1 MKLKVIREENIYI
14 TKGEDMSKFKKK
26 LKKAVMAGAALYGA
40 SKLMGA
46 SGPVGDKFAS
56 ARKAMTSNTA
66 VRGNAAKPPMLGN
79 MKDKVVTGITK
90 LKRSDLPS
98 KRNMKSI
105 FVGDDGSITKGL
117 EKFKNKEIYSKT
129 MKKRRGEVGSG
140 SLKDFANKFLLGRK
154 TQLNKGKMVKAR
166 GGGMAM
172 GGMKP
177 TKLY

>member
-1 MKLKVIREENIYI
+1 MRLKVIREENIYI

-56 ARKAMTSNTA
+56 ARKAMTSN
-66 VRGNAAKPPMLGN
+66 AAMKGASKPPMLGN
-79 MKDKVVTGITK
+79 IKDRVVAGITK

-105 FVGDDGSITKGL
+105 FVGDDGTITKGL
-117 EKFKNKEIYSKT
+117 ERFKNKDIYSKT
-129 MKKRRGEVGSG
+129 MKKRRGEAGSG
-140 SLKDFANKFLLGRK
+140 SLKDFANKFILGRK
-154 TQLNKGKMVKAR
+154 TQMN
-166 GGGMAM
+166 M
-172 GGMKP
+172 GGEAKVK
-177 TKLY
+177 TKLNGTLKTKTY

>member
-56 ARKAMTSNTA
+56 ARKAMTSN
-66 VRGNAAKPPMLGN
+66 AAMKGAQKPGMLGN
-79 MKDKVVTGITK
+79 MKDKAVTGITK

-129 MKKRRGEVGSG
+129 MKSRRGESSGSG
-140 SLKDFANKFLLGRK
+140 SLKDFANKFILGRK
-154 TQLNKGKMVKAR
+154 TQMN
-166 GGGMAM
+166 M
-172 GGMKP
+172 GGEAKVK
-177 TKLY
+177 TKLNGTLKTKTY

>member
-1 MKLKVIREENIYI
+1 
-14 TKGEDMSKFKKK
+14 MSKFKKK

-56 ARKAMTSNTA
+56 ARKAMTSN
-66 VRGNAAKPPMLGN
+66 AAMKGAQKPGMLGN

-90 LKRSDLPS
+90 LKRSDLPT

-129 MKKRRGEVGSG
+129 MKKRRGEAGSG

>member
-1 MKLKVIREENIYI
+1 LKVIREKNIYI

-56 ARKAMTSNTA
+56 ARKAMTSN
-66 VRGNAAKPPMLGN
+66 AAMKGASKPPMLGN
-79 MKDKVVTGITK
+79 IKEKVVAGITK
-90 LKRSDLPS
+90 LKRSDLPT

-105 FVGDDGSITKGL
+105 FVGDDGTITKGL
-117 EKFKNKEIYSKT
+117 ERFKNKDIYSKT
-129 MKKRRGEVGSG
+129 MKSRRGESSGSG
-140 SLKDFANKFLLGRK
+140 SLKDFANKFILGRK

>member
-26 LKKAVMAGAALYGA
+26 LKKAVMDGAALYGA

-56 ARKAMTSNTA
+56 ARKAMTSN
-66 VRGNAAKPPMLGN
+66 AAMKGAQKPGMLGN
-79 MKDKVVTGITK
+79 MKDKAVTGITK

-105 FVGDDGSITKGL
+105 FVGDDGTITKGL

-129 MKKRRGEVGSG
+129 MKSRRGESSGSG
-140 SLKDFANKFLLGRK
+140 SLKDFANKFILGRK
-154 TQLNKGKMVKAR
+154 TQMN
-166 GGGMAM
+166 M
-172 GGMKP
+172 GGEAKVK
-177 TKLY
+177 TKLNGTLKTKTY

>member
-1 MKLKVIREENIYI
+1 LKVIRDENIYI

-46 SGPVGDKFAS
+46 SGPVGDKFAK

-66 VRGNAAKPPMLGN
+66 MRGAQKPGMLGN
-79 MKDKVVTGITK
+79 MKDKVGTGITK
-90 LKRSDLPS
+90 LKRSDLPT

-105 FVGDDGSITKGL
+105 FVGDDGTITKGL
-117 EKFKNKEIYSKT
+117 EKFKNKDIYSKT
-129 MKKRRGEVGSG
+129 MKKRRGEAGSG

>member
-1 MKLKVIREENIYI
+1 LKVIRDGNIYI

-26 LKKAVMAGAALYGA
+26 LKKAVLAGAALYGA
-40 SKLMGA
+40 SKLMKGKIDPSKMVTSGGGGKDMGA
-46 SGPVGDKFAS
+46 KKFLQTTIG
-56 ARKAMTSNTA
+56 KGT
-66 VRGNAAKPPMLGN
+66 
-79 MKDKVVTGITK
+79 DGITK
-90 LKRSDLPS
+90 LSRSDLPS

-105 FVGDDGSITKGL
+105 FVGDDGTITKGL
-117 EKFKNKEIYSKT
+117 EKFKNKDVYSKT
-129 MKKRRGEVGSG
+129 MKSRRGESSGSG
-140 SLKDFANKFLLGRK
+140 SLKDFANKFILGRK

>member
-1 MKLKVIREENIYI
+1 
-14 TKGEDMSKFKKK
+14 MSKFKKK

-56 ARKAMTSNTA
+56 ARKAMTSN
-66 VRGNAAKPPMLGN
+66 AAMKGAQKPGMLGN
-79 MKDKVVTGITK
+79 IKDKVVTGITK

-105 FVGDDGSITKGL
+105 FVGDDGTITKGL

-129 MKKRRGEVGSG
+129 MKSRRGESSGSG
-140 SLKDFANKFLLGRK
+140 SLKDFANKFILGRK
-154 TQLNKGKMVKAR
+154 TQMN
-166 GGGMAM
+166 M
-172 GGMKP
+172 GGEAKVK
-177 TKLY
+177 TKLNGTLKTKTY

>member
-1 MKLKVIREENIYI
+1 MKVIRDENIYI

-46 SGPVGDKFAS
+46 SGPVGDKFAK

-66 VRGNAAKPPMLGN
+66 MRGSAAKPPMLGN

-90 LKRSDLPS
+90 LKRSDLPA

-105 FVGDDGSITKGL
+105 FVGDDGTITKGL

-129 MKKRRGEVGSG
+129 MKSRRGETN
-140 SLKDFANKFLLGRK
+140 SLKDFANKVILGRK

>member
-56 ARKAMTSNTA
+56 ARKAMTSN
-66 VRGNAAKPPMLGN
+66 AAMKGAQKPGMLGN
-79 MKDKVVTGITK
+79 MKDKAVTGITK

-105 FVGDDGSITKGL
+105 FVGDDGTITKGL

-129 MKKRRGEVGSG
+129 MKSRRGESSGSG
-140 SLKDFANKFLLGRK
+140 SLKDFANKFILGRK
-154 TQLNKGKMVKAR
+154 TQMN
-166 GGGMAM
+166 M
-172 GGMKP
+172 GGEAKVK
-177 TKLY
+177 TKLNGTLKTKTY

>member
-1 MKLKVIREENIYI
+1 
-14 TKGEDMSKFKKK
+14 MSKFKKK

-46 SGPVGDKFAS
+46 SGPGSSNVVGKTKEFRKSFQKSKKFLPS
-56 ARKAMTSNTA
+56 QIGKGKAGIA
-66 VRGNAAKPPMLGN
+66 E
-79 MKDKVVTGITK
+79 GITK
-90 LKRSDLPS
+90 LSRSDLPS

-105 FVGDDGSITKGL
+105 FVGDDGTITKGL

-129 MKKRRGEVGSG
+129 MKSRRGETN
-140 SLKDFANKFLLGRK
+140 SLKDFANKVILGRK